1 MKCWFF
7 IGQWSGD
14 LVIHTTVVKST
25 VSPPIVQITE
35 KPLDKISLSSG
46 KPNYGQSFLQILGNY
61 GILNLEV
68 QQMRHSRYEQTWQKG
83 QVTVPEVSVHFC

>member
-68 QQMRHSRYEQTWQKG
+68 QQMRHSRYEQT
-83 QVTVPEVSVHFC
+83 